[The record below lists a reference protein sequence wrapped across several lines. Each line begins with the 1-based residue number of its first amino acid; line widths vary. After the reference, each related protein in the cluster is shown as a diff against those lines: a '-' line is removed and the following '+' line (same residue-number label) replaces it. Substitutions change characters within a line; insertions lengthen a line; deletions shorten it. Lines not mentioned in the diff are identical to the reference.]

1 MAAKKRCPI
10 CGSTEVRVESPPEY
24 RYDHVGLSN
33 VVLKGGVKT
42 THCQTCGNVT
52 TLVNDEQQLLQVL
65 GLVLLQRPPGM
76 KGEELRYLRTLYGM
90 TQTALMRA
98 LNLPRRATVA
108 EWEARDRIFKRSGE
122 ESHLRLI
129 LLSLFKTQ
137 VIDSDHCFLT
147 DASQQDYDGFAQS
160 FVNRIQKMLGEQ
172 RRSGGLSIRRRPR
185 RKEWAADRIAV

>member
-1 MAAKKRCPI
+1 
-10 CGSTEVRVESPPEY
+10 
-24 RYDHVGLSN
+24 
-33 VVLKGGVKT
+33 
-42 THCQTCGNVT
+42 
-52 TLVNDEQQLLQVL
+52 
-65 GLVLLQRPPGM
+65 M

-147 DASQQDYDGFAQS
+147 DAGQQDYDRFAQS
-160 FVNRIQKMLGEQ
+160 FVDRIQKMLGEQ

-185 RKEWAADRIAV
+185 RKEWSADLVAV